1 MVLLLDVI
9 SKILDHDVDDI
20 AEYLF
25 FPHNRERLESILKG
39 LRIQTTYKNRKGFRH
54 IFYFSGLSIQDAKH
68 LKAYKGYLGITVT
81 QHYYARHRI
90 RIRHHN
96 LPCAIEYDNHGN
108 ASYYPLELLELVLPI
123 TFQRNVYKVKE
134 WKSQDDIIDDNNHAK
149 IFYFEYIYL

>member
-9 SKILDHDVDDI
+9 SKIIDHDIDDI
-20 AEYLF
+20 AGYLF

-39 LRIQTTYKNRKGFRH
+39 LRIQTTYKNRKESRH

-90 RIRHHN
+90 RIQHHN
-96 LPCAIEYDNHGN
+96 LPYAIEYDNHGN
-108 ASYYPLELLELVLPI
+108 ASYYPLELLELVLSI

-134 WKSQDDIIDDNNHAK
+134 WKSQDDIIDDDNHAK
-149 IFYFEYIYL
+149 IFYFEYSYL